1 MTKKQRFMTAVR
13 GEVPDMVP
21 VSPLIHSR
29 YANKVLGRTS
39 VDAWCEVHQMVGS
52 IHHRGNG
59 IVDLQVSLPE
69 GWSSTTREVEHTPEG
84 RITTESTIQ
93 TPHGTLTSQTVR
105 GVIPEDPQTS
115 KTTEYYV
122 KDLDDW
128 EIYRQLS
135 EQQLAGIGEPNW
147 DEHLRQAEFMGEEAV
162 PLVWIPSPF
171 CHRLMEVRGMQEI
184 MMDLY
189 DCPDV
194 LRSVLEIRRQILEK
208 ELEAVVQSPAEVFA
222 MDICWATGAGL
233 GPQIFEEWALP
244 DVVMAAEAI
253 SSLPGK
259 YFGLYT
265 LGRIRQLVPMWVD
278 AGVDFVE
285 TFEPNEGD
293 ISLAEAKQLYGDR
306 ICLVGNFDCVVLAF
320 GTVDEARAEAR
331 RCLDE
336 GMEGGGYV
344 MATADEVPAD
354 CKMDNLKAMVETVEE
369 YGRYD

>member
-1 MTKKQRFMTAVR
+1 
-13 GEVPDMVP
+13 
-21 VSPLIHSR
+21 
-29 YANKVLGRTS
+29 
-39 VDAWCEVHQMVGS
+39 
-52 IHHRGNG
+52 
-59 IVDLQVSLPE
+59 
-69 GWSSTTREVEHTPEG
+69 
-84 RITTESTIQ
+84 
-93 TPHGTLTSQTVR
+93 
-105 GVIPEDPQTS
+105 
-115 KTTEYYV
+115 
-122 KDLDDW
+122 
-128 EIYRQLS
+128 
-135 EQQLAGIGEPNW
+135 
-147 DEHLRQAEFMGEEAV
+147 
-162 PLVWIPSPF
+162 
-171 CHRLMEVRGMQEI
+171 MEVRGMQET

-194 LRSVLEIRRQILEK
+194 LRSMLEIRRQILEK
-208 ELEAVVQSPAEVFA
+208 ELEAVVQSPAEVFY

-293 ISLAEAKQLYGDR
+293 ISLADAKQLYGDR
-306 ICLVGNFDCVVLAF
+306 ICLMGNFDCLVLSF
-320 GTVDEARAEAR
+320 GTVEEARQETR